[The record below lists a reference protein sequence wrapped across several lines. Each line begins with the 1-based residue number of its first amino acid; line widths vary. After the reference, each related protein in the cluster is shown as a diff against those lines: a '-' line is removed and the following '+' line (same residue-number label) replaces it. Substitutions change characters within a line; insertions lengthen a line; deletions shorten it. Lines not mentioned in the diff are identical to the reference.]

1 MKIKIL
7 GHHEVWFDDKPQTAG
22 YIGEVEDSIGEELIE
37 RGMAEKVA
45 ARSQK
50 KADDE

>member
-1 MKIKIL
+1 MKIKVI
-7 GHHEVWFDDKPQTAG
+7 GQHEVWFDDKPQSAG
-22 YIGEVEDSIGEELIE
+22 YIGEVEDSIGEELIA
-37 RGMAEKVA
+37 RGIAEKVT